1 MKLLYLT
8 LEPPLDSGKV
18 ATGNQVRAQ
27 GIREVLEAAGHQ
39 VHQLAFMP
47 EPVMTSA
54 LEDAETPVPLNNAE
68 PSANSRIADRYKSAE
83 ELHSLIAQEA
93 FDSIIV
99 AYWYLLDH
107 LPESDIPIVL
117 DFIAPRL
124 LEIMFQ
130 EPESVAQQAGV
141 IIRHLSKID
150 HVLAGNQRQAD
161 LLLPLLLQ
169 AGIDCREQIPISI
182 VPIATRS
189 KLRRVNNLLSPLTL
203 VNAGVDWPWR
213 NFENYRNTLEALVVK
228 HQDLTF
234 TEYTGVYPGL
244 LTQAS
249 DDKEGSGEEARSTLL
264 GYAAMQTSLQQCH
277 IGLELGERNP
287 EREFSHSYRAMEYLE
302 SGLPIIINSWIPL
315 ASLIKH
321 YDAGW
326 VIDAPSEL
334 DALIGSLLADPDL
347 LARKQAGVD
356 KLKAEQLNYQSACKP
371 LLAFLSVAQKM
382 NRFALADE
390 AVISPALDVT
400 GSETA
405 VDLEEEIEDFQAQ
418 GTSNVKIILGKVFK
432 RYFCPARPEST
443 PDILMVTRADLFP
456 VDHGAAVKIIRT
468 AESLS
473 RTGRDVWLTTD
484 SRIEY
489 FQISDGEMTTHRF
502 PFLLRFLCQPRSVA
516 FMKLLKLGFPYSN
529 SFLYMPV
536 TDMSYIVRAIYLT
549 SRKPIGAYQA
559 EFPAYVRPCRFAR
572 SLFEGKILLVQHNVE
587 YDRIRNQEPDLTPKN
602 IQTLKNLEVAMC
614 HEADNIIAVSDNDR
628 DKMIADGIDA
638 KKIHTIPHG
647 VDLQAFHTTPVI
659 NIRERY
665 RLPWQTP
672 VLVYHGTYSY
682 SPNLEAMQVMAREIL
697 PRLEERDMHVTVLA
711 IGSKP
716 PDFPLHPNIVFVGS
730 IDNLAEVIP
739 ATDLAVVPLQDGG
752 GTRMKILDYFAAGI
766 PVISTAKG
774 IEGIPV
780 ENGKQALIIDDFDA
794 ISDAIVHLLRNP
806 EEAKKLSDQASLFV
820 DTLGWDAIGRRYLPL
835 LH

>member
-8 LEPPLDSGKV
+8 LEPSLDTGKV

-27 GIREVLEAAGHQ
+27 GIREALEAAGHQ
-39 VHQLAFMP
+39 VHQLAF
-47 EPVMTSA
+47 
-54 LEDAETPVPLNNAE
+54 VPASPDTTE
-68 PSANSRIADRYKSAE
+68 SPANSRITDSYQSAE
-83 ELHSLIAQEA
+83 QLHRFIAEEA

-107 LPESDIPIVL
+107 LPESDIPVVL

-130 EPESVAQQAGV
+130 EPESVAEQAKV

-189 KLRRVNNLLSPLTL
+189 KLARVNNSLRPLTL
-203 VNAGVDWPWR
+203 VYAGVDWPWR
-213 NFENYRNTLEALVVK
+213 NFENYRNTLESLTAK
-228 HQDLTF
+228 HQDLRF
-234 TEYTGVYPGL
+234 NEYSGVYPGL
-244 LTQAS
+244 LVQAG
-249 DDKEGSGEEARSTLL
+249 DDGKGSGEEQVTTLL
-264 GYAAMQTSLQQCH
+264 GYAAMQASLQQCD

-326 VIDAPSEL
+326 VIDEPSEL
-334 DALIGSLLADPDL
+334 DALIYNVLADSDL
-347 LARKQAGVD
+347 LTRKKAGVD
-356 KLKAEQLNYQSACKP
+356 KLKAEQLNYHDACKP
-371 LLAFLSVAQKM
+371 LLAFLSGPKKI
-382 NRFALADE
+382 NRFALAE
-390 AVISPALDVT
+390 ETVAAPVVDV
-400 GSETA
+400 SASKAKAEMEKE
-405 VDLEEEIEDFQAQ
+405 VEDFQRQ
-418 GTSNVKIILGKVFK
+418 PTSNIKIILGKIFK
-432 RYFCPARPEST
+432 RYFCPPRPEST
-443 PDILMVTRADLFP
+443 PDVLMVTRSDLFP

-484 SRIEY
+484 SRTEY
-489 FQISDGEMTTHRF
+489 FQFSDGKMTTHLF

-536 TDMSYIVRAIYLT
+536 TDMSYIVRVIYLT

-572 SLFEGKILLVQHNVE
+572 SLFAGKILLVQHNVE
-587 YDRIRNQEPDLTPKN
+587 YDRIKNQEPDLTPKN

-614 HEADNIIAVSDNDR
+614 HEADKIIAVSDNDR

-638 KKIHTIPHG
+638 EKIHTIPHG
-647 VDLQAFHTTPVI
+647 VDLRAFHTTPAI

-665 RLPWQTP
+665 RLPWHTP
-672 VLVYHGTYSY
+672 LLVYHGTYSY
-682 SPNLEAMQVMAREIL
+682 SPNLEAMEVMAREIL

-730 IDNLAEVIP
+730 VDNLAEVIA
-739 ATDLAVVPLQDGG
+739 ATDLAVVPLQEGG

-774 IEGIPV
+774 IEGIPI
-780 ENGKQALIIDDFDA
+780 ENGNEALIIDDFDA

-820 DTLGWDAIGRRYLPL
+820 DPLGWDAIGRRYLPL

>member
-8 LEPPLDSGKV
+8 LEPPLDTGKV

-47 EPVMTSA
+47 ASLHTTESP
-54 LEDAETPVPLNNAE
+54 
-68 PSANSRIADRYKSAE
+68 ANSRITDSYKSAE
-83 ELHSLIAQEA
+83 QLHRFIAEEA

-107 LPESDIPIVL
+107 LPESDIPVVL

-130 EPESVAQQAGV
+130 EPENVAEQARI
-141 IIRHLSKID
+141 IIRHLSKVD

-161 LLLPLLLQ
+161 LLLALLLQ

-189 KLRRVNNLLSPLTL
+189 KLSRVKNSPNLLTL

-213 NFENYRNTLEALVVK
+213 NFENYRNTLESLTAK
-228 HQDLTF
+228 HQELRF

-244 LTQAS
+244 HNQAG
-249 DDKEGSGEEARSTLL
+249 DDGEGSGDEQASTLL
-264 GYAAMQTSLQQCH
+264 GYAAMQASLQQCD

-302 SGLPIIINSWIPL
+302 SGLPIIINSWISL

-334 DALIGSLLADPDL
+334 DNLIASLLADPEL
-347 LARKQAGVD
+347 LARKKAGVD
-356 KLKAEQLNYQSACKP
+356 KLKAEQLNYQDACKP
-371 LLAFLSVAQKM
+371 LLEFLSVAAKI

-390 AVISPALDVT
+390 AVE
-400 GSETA
+400 G
-405 VDLEEEIEDFQAQ
+405 FQEQ
-418 GTSNVKIILGKVFK
+418 GASNGKIILGKIFK
-432 RYFCPARPEST
+432 RYFCPPRPEST
-443 PDILMVTRADLFP
+443 PDVLMVTRADLFP

-484 SRIEY
+484 SRTEY
-489 FQISDGEMTTHRF
+489 FQFSDGKMTTHRF
-502 PFLLRFLCQPRSVA
+502 PFLLRFLCQPRIVA
-516 FMKLLKLGFPYSN
+516 SMKLLKLGFPYSN

-536 TDMSYIVRAIYLT
+536 TDMSFTVRAIYLA

-587 YDRIRNQEPDLTPKN
+587 YDRISNQEPDLTPKN
-602 IQTLKNLEVAMC
+602 IQTLKNLELAMC

-638 KKIHTIPHG
+638 EKIHTIPHG
-647 VDLQAFHTTPVI
+647 VDLQAFHTTPSI

-672 VLVYHGTYSY
+672 LLVYHGTYSY

-730 IDNLAEVIP
+730 VDNLAEVIP
-739 ATDLAVVPLQDGG
+739 ATDLAVVPLQEGG

-806 EEAKKLSDQASLFV
+806 QEGKKLSDQASLFV
-820 DTLGWDAIGRRYLPL
+820 ETLGWDAIGRRYLPL

>member
-8 LEPPLDSGKV
+8 LEPPLDTSKV

-27 GIREVLEAAGHQ
+27 GIREVLEKAGHQ
-39 VHQLAFMP
+39 VCQLAFKP
-47 EPVMTSA
+47 DA
-54 LEDAETPVPLNNAE
+54 EDASADSTHQESTVSQSAETQQL
-68 PSANSRIADRYKSAE
+68 SSSYKSAE
-83 ELHSLIAQEA
+83 QLHSFISREE

-99 AYWYLLDH
+99 AYWYLLEH
-107 LPESDIPIVL
+107 VPVSDTPVVL

-130 EPESVAQQAGV
+130 KPHSVPQQART
-141 IIRHLSKID
+141 IIQHLSKVD

-169 AGIDCREQIPISI
+169 AGIDCRKQIPISI

-189 KLRRVNNLLSPLTL
+189 LLSPLVTSLSPLTL

-213 NFENYRNTLEALVVK
+213 NFSNYRDTLEKLTGQN
-228 HQDLTF
+228 QDLVF
-234 TEYTGVYPGL
+234 AEYTGIYPGL
-244 LTQAS
+244 VTQEPQE
-249 DDKEGSGEEARSTLL
+249 KGGSNQHVQSLLL
-264 GYAAMQTSLQQCH
+264 GYADMQAKLQQCH

-315 ASLIKH
+315 AGLIKQ

-326 VIDAPSEL
+326 IIDNPPELEALVGKLFHEPGLL
-334 DALIGSLLADPDL
+334 DA
-347 LARKQAGVD
+347 KKAGVE
-356 KLKAEQLNYQSACKP
+356 KLKAERLNYQQACQP
-371 LLAFLSVAQKM
+371 LLDYLSAPLKSK
-382 NRFALADE
+382 RFALDDE
-390 AVISPALDVT
+390 PFAEPAIVE
-400 GSETA
+400 SEGIDTESEQA
-405 VDLEEEIEDFQAQ
+405 IEDFEEQ
-418 GTSNVKIILGKVFK
+418 GSSNLKIILGSIFK
-432 RYFCPARPEST
+432 RYFCPRRPDST
-443 PDILMVTRADLFP
+443 PDVLMVTRADLFP

-468 AESLS
+468 AEALS
-473 RTGRDVWLTTD
+473 RTGRDVWLMTD

-489 FQISDGEMTTHRF
+489 FQFINGEMKRHRY
-502 PFLLRFLCQPRSVA
+502 PFFLRFMCQPRSVA

-587 YDRIRNQEPDLTPKN
+587 YERIRNQVPDITAKN
-602 IQTLKNLEVAMC
+602 VQTLKNLELAMC
-614 HEADNIIAVSDNDR
+614 HEADNIIAVSENDR
-628 DKMIADGIDA
+628 NRMIADGIDPE
-638 KKIHTIPHG
+638 KIHTIPHG
-647 VDLQAFHTTPVI
+647 VDLQAFRTTTPI

-665 RLPWQTP
+665 RLPWKAP

-682 SPNLEAMQVMAREIL
+682 SPNLESMQVMASEIL
-697 PRLEERDMHVTVLA
+697 PRLEQRNIHVTVLA

-716 PDFPLHPNIVFVGS
+716 PDFPLHPNIIFAGS
-730 IDNLAEVIP
+730 VDNLAEVIP
-739 ATDLAVVPLQDGG
+739 AADLAVVPLQDGG
-752 GTRMKILDYFAAGI
+752 GTRMKILDYFAAGV

-780 ENGKQALIIDDFDA
+780 ENGKEALIIDDFDA
-794 ISDAIVHLLRNP
+794 IADAIERLLLNP
-806 EEAKKLSDQASLFV
+806 EEANKLVEQATLFV
-820 DTLGWDAIGRRYLPL
+820 DSLGWDAIGRRYLPL